1 MGAANIALE
10 ERQAE
15 NYYSTDPIVVNHLLE
30 REEWLRNPNLKILE
44 PAAGECSLVDRFY
57 ELTGN
62 KMDAYDLKDYF
73 FHKFLINIIKCGS
86 D

>member
-30 REEWLRNPNLKILE
+30 REEWLRNPNLKN
-44 PAAGECSLVDRFY
+44 S
-57 ELTGN
+57 
-62 KMDAYDLKDYF
+62 
-73 FHKFLINIIKCGS
+73 
-86 D
+86 